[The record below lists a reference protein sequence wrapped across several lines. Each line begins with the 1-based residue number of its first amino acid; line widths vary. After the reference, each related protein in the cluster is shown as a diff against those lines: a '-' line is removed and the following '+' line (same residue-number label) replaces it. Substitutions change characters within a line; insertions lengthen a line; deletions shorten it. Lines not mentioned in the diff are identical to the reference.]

1 MLEVGRFLK
10 SILLFNPKLTSVDM
24 CTFINKHSV
33 NRMKMNMIHLM
44 FSKVET
50 NFVGFFSPFE
60 YHTAEVKKV
69 VACG

>member
-10 SILLFNPKLTSVDM
+10 SILLLNPNLTSVDM

-33 NRMKMNMIHLM
+33 NRMKLNVIHLM

-50 NFVGFFSPFE
+50 NFVVFFFFLLN
-60 YHTAEVKKV
+60 TTLLR
-69 VACG
+69 